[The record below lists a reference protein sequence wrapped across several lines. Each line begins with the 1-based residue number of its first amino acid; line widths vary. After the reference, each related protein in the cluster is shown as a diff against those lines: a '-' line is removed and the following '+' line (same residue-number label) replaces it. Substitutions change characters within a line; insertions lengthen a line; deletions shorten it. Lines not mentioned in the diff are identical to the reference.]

1 MPQPQIPQ
9 RPQPQPQ
16 PTMMQRVQAQAQ
28 QAQQT
33 AFQPGQQ
40 AGPQMTTPPQVI
52 TTKDASYI
60 KDQLSWLLV
69 AAKKCAHY
77 AKECSDASVASAIQR
92 IGQMHQRHYQL
103 LLGHLKTNNQQ
114 AMQNIPQPPQQT
126 H

>member
-1 MPQPQIPQ
+1 
-9 RPQPQPQ
+9 
-16 PTMMQRVQAQAQ
+16 
-28 QAQQT
+28 
-33 AFQPGQQ
+33 
-40 AGPQMTTPPQVI
+40 MTTPPQVI
-52 TTKDASYI
+52 TSKDASYL

-92 IGQMHQRHYQL
+92 IGQMHQHHYQL

-114 AMQNIPQPPQQT
+114 AMQSVPQPPQPA